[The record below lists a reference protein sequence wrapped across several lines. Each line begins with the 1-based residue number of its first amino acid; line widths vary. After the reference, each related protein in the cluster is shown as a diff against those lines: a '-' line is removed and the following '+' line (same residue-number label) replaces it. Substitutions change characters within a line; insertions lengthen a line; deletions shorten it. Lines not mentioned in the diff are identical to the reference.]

1 MLCALCGGS
10 GAPQQAPG
18 LGATNLPAVLS
29 PGGLGD
35 HRGHP
40 RGGTTGLT
48 WLQVTCELS
57 AVGSGTY
64 LAVPLMHLGSPCL
77 SSSCV
82 PECLG
87 LCSPELP
94 STEQGLGLS
103 CLPLARCCHGC
114 PHGTLLALWQRRG
127 LDSLPASTLL
137 LGGGVLRIS
146 PKASLPGMP
155 GFPQASRAVASLPCP
170 SVPRAPGRV
179 VGLGAYRCW
188 FHLPRTAV
196 LSFRARAW
204 ARSLA
209 STCPASRTSLV

>member
-1 MLCALCGGS
+1 MLCTLCGGS

-57 AVGSGTY
+57 AVGSGTC

-87 LCSPELP
+87 LCRPELP
-94 STEQGLGLS
+94 STELGLGLS

-114 PHGTLLALWQRRG
+114 PHVTLPALWQRRG
-127 LDSLPASTLL
+127 LDSVPASTLL
-137 LGGGVLRIS
+137 LGSGVLRIS
-146 PKASLPGMP
+146 PKPPRDAWLPPGLQGH
-155 GFPQASRAVASLPCP
+155 GFPSLSEYPRG
-170 SVPRAPGRV
+170 SWEGGGSGRLQVLVPP
-179 VGLGAYRCW
+179 
-188 FHLPRTAV
+188 P
-196 LSFRARAW
+196 
-204 ARSLA
+204 
-209 STCPASRTSLV
+209 